1 MVNTSQ
7 PKDAFVATIEKGIDI
22 IEEIKSQVEN
32 EPQSPNEVNRL

>member
-1 MVNTSQ
+1 MINTSQ
-7 PKDAFVATIEKGIDI
+7 PKEAFIATVEKGIDL